1 MARGIK
7 MNLRATSLKQK
18 LDIIIPMGLSDRK
31 AAFSDFTNHETAIF
45 KVNDFYSKGP
55 TLDIPTITYSYY
67 GYRHDRGLPCN
78 LLYNRPN
85 TIKEMAGLCYE
96 NNSHTR

>member
-18 LDIIIPMGLSDRK
+18 LEIIIPMELSNRK

-45 KVNDFYSKGP
+45 KVNDFYSKGL

>member
-7 MNLRATSLKQK
+7 TNLCKTSLKQN
-18 LDIIIPMGLSDRK
+18 LEITIPMELSGRK

-67 GYRHDRGLPCN
+67 GHRHNRGLSCN